1 MSELN
6 RSELMLVLR
15 KMNEVNCRIR
25 LEDAEK
31 EAEVRHLKLWEDA
44 EKEAEAR
51 HLVWEDAVAA
61 LELATE
67 KEGRASFAAWAS
79 KEDASWRKSEW
90 EKAKN
95 AQ

>member
-1 MSELN
+1 MSELH
-6 RSELMLVLR
+6 RSELMSETSEL
-15 KMNEVNCRIR
+15 NCK
-25 LEDAEK
+25 LLWDA
-31 EAEVRHLKLWEDA
+31 A

-51 HLVWEDAVAA
+51 NLAWIDAVAA

-67 KEGRASFAAWAS
+67 KEGRANFAAWAS
-79 KEDASWRKSEW
+79 KEEAAWCKSEW

>member
-6 RSELMLVLR
+6 RSELMSETGEL
-15 KMNEVNCRIR
+15 NCKI
-25 LEDAEK
+25 LWDAAQK
-31 EAEVRHLKLWEDA
+31 D
-44 EKEAEAR
+44 AEAR
-51 HLVWEDAVAA
+51 HLVWIDAVAE
-61 LELATE
+61 LELARE

-79 KEDASWRKSEW
+79 KEDAAWRKSEW